1 MATQKILVLLF
12 PVRIGVDQ
20 LTFKTMF
27 TTIYFITIIIY
38 ALIFIIALQND
49 ELKKELGILLINPYF
64 ILIFIPVIN
73 TLLLLYS
80 IYLLYVESN

>member
-27 TTIYFITIIIY
+27 TTIYFITLIIY
-38 ALIFIIALQND
+38 ALLIIIASND
-49 ELKKELGILLINPYF
+49 KELKKELGILLMNPYF

-80 IYLLYVESN
+80 IYLIYVESD

>member
-27 TTIYFITIIIY
+27 TTIYFITLLIY
-38 ALIFIIALQND
+38 ALAYIVALQND

-64 ILIFIPVIN
+64 ILTFIPIIN

-80 IYLLYVESN
+80 IYLIYVESD

>member
-27 TTIYFITIIIY
+27 TTIYFITLLIY
-38 ALIFIIALQND
+38 ALAYIVALQND
-49 ELKKELGILLINPYF
+49 ELKKELGILFINPYF
-64 ILIFIPVIN
+64 ILTFIPIVN

-80 IYLLYVESN
+80 IYLIYVESD